1 MKEELFKKIKAL
13 PPLPDTVLKIQGVC
27 INPDASLHDLT
38 VVVEKDPMITANILK
53 ATNSPL
59 YGFSREINNISQAV
73 SLFGMSTVKGFAM
86 STAVIQTFP
95 INLAPYG
102 INAAQFAIIAQ
113 KQNALAFHWLK
124 NCDKKIA
131 DTLMTASFLLET
143 GALIISDFIVKN
155 EQTAEFKQAIMS
167 KKDIKLIEEAFTSTT
182 KEEVAAEMFKQ
193 WNFDEILSES
203 IRYSNDPTKADPKLF
218 RYAAPLAV
226 IKKAITLTQQLTPET
241 IAQAIALATEY
252 KLDVEALQSAIE
264 TVTP

>member
-13 PPLPDTVLKIQGVC
+13 PPLPDTVIKIQGVC

-38 VVVEKDPMITANILK
+38 TVVEKDPMITANILK

-86 STAVIQTFP
+86 STAVAQTFP

-102 INAAQFAIIAQ
+102 LNAAQFASIAQ

-143 GALIISDFIVKN
+143 GALIIADYINKN
-155 EQTAEFKQAIMS
+155 DQTTDFKQAVAS
-167 KKDIKLIEEAFTSTT
+167 KKDLQVIEEAFTGTT

-193 WNFDEILSES
+193 WNFDQILSDS
-203 IRYSNDPTKADPKLF
+203 IRFSNDAKKADDKLF
-218 RYAAPLAV
+218 PYAAPLAV

-241 IAQAIALATEY
+241 IAAAIALATDY
-252 KLDVEALQSAIE
+252 NLDVKSLQEAIDTVSA
-264 TVTP
+264 